1 MASLPPKPPKID
13 QRTYE
18 NIVEQTETLVQQYT
32 DWKPAPEGKTDAGK
46 ALIRIFGRMV
56 KLVSDRLNQVPEKN
70 FLAFL
75 DLIGGELQPPQ
86 PAKVPL
92 TFYLAEGSPVDG
104 LVPAHTQV
112 SAPPQEGANEEI
124 VFETDRELVV
134 TTTQLQAVFV
144 REPSQDKYAEHTL
157 AATGQEDVAFFAFA
171 GDRSIPH
178 HLYITCPEIFTLS
191 ELKELKLIITTDTAS
206 QFRNLPLIWSYWDGS
221 QWQESQTPSL
231 SQTSDP
237 CTITFPNLPIP
248 TPSEIQGKL
257 GRCTITFPDLSIPSP
272 SEIQG
277 KLGRW
282 LQAKLTN
289 IPLNLPQV
297 TNIQGSINVKQSNLI
312 PEICLFNAT
321 PLDLT
326 KDFYPF
332 GEQPETNDTFYIALQ
347 DAYIKPDTIIT
358 IDINLS
364 YKPVNI
370 NNLKISW
377 EFGNGQIWQEIT
389 DKTNQLRW
397 IEKSSAIQFTERDT
411 IQAKLQFPKQENLPL
426 TSTVNGEIRY
436 WIRARITQGHYGNA
450 AVKRQYPVYNDLAA
464 LREKIQ
470 KGISEIPVDSL
481 DLFEVGDKIRLLP
494 IKDGFPEENQI
505 TKINQ
510 IDNRL
515 TLKNGILNTS
525 LDVGTRIMRKLII
538 TETIPPTYD
547 PPLIKSLKLTYD
559 FTITENAVYFAVND
573 FNYYHPTSFST
584 KLKQKAASG
593 DQLLNL
599 AEVKGLTVGEF
610 LTINSEK
617 YQIEAI
623 NSENHQVILTSKIR
637 QDVASNTEINRYFTP
652 FTPTVDREP
661 TLYLGFDKSFD
672 NKTVTLY
679 AQVEPPLP
687 DELSAE
693 ITVETVITETAN
705 SGEKILKL
713 ADVTGWQNG
722 DRLEI
727 QNPINAKQYN
737 NYTIS
742 DIHENQVTINQS
754 LQQTYHPGNLVIH
767 PKQPELTWE
776 YSSPIGW
783 QPLGVQDETQAFSQR
798 GLLQFIAPADFSK
811 TETFGKQLYWL
822 RVRWQGGN
830 FWVKPRLRR
839 LLTNTIWAVQAISLR
854 EEILGSSN
862 HDPNQVFVANNN
874 PILMGQQL
882 EIQEGQ
888 IPQIEPQ
895 RLKVI
900 RDDLGEIESVWVLW
914 QEVADFYG
922 SSASDRHYIL
932 DRQTGEIRFGNGQ
945 AGMIPPRGQN
955 NIRLSFY
962 RIGGGKQGNVTS
974 QTITQLRT
982 TIPYIDRVI
991 NLEAAAG
998 GTQQETL
1005 DRLKERVPKQLR
1017 HRDRA
1022 VTLEDMADLAY
1033 EASTDVARVKVV
1045 PPDLLTANFS
1055 PLNQKFWLDPTK
1067 ADVSFQDNLNQK
1079 LLTINNESERTSFA
1093 NMMREINRRA
1103 GQVKLII
1110 LPHSS
1115 DRQPIPSL
1123 ALLER
1128 VETYIRSRCQPT
1140 MDLVVTAPKWQE
1152 VTVTATITPVFLEDA
1167 DIVRNIVRQ
1176 RLEAFLHP
1184 LTGGKGEGWQFGR
1197 YPQES
1202 DIYAIIQSIPGVD
1215 HVNSLEILLTT
1226 NSSLIM
1232 LTP

>member
-1 MASLPPKPPKID
+1 MAYLPPKID

-18 NIVEQTETLVQQYT
+18 EIVQQTEKLVEQYT
-32 DWKPAPEGKTDAGK
+32 DWKPAPEDKTDAGG

-75 DLIGGELQPPQ
+75 DLIGGELKSPQ

-92 TFYLAEGSPVDG
+92 TFYLAQGSPGDG
-104 LVPAHTQV
+104 LVPAYTQV
-112 SAPPQEGANEEI
+112 SAPPAEGTDEEI

-144 REPSQDKYAEHTL
+144 RQPSQDKYAERTL
-157 AATGQEDVAFFAFA
+157 AATGEEDAAYFAFA

-178 HLYITCPEIFTLS
+178 SLYITCPEIFALS
-191 ELKELKLIITTDTAS
+191 ELKEIKLIITTDSAS
-206 QFRNLPLIWSYWDGS
+206 QFQNLPLNWSYWDGF
-221 QWQESQTPSL
+221 QWQESPTPNL
-231 SQTSDP
+231 SQKNNQ
-237 CTITFPNLPIP
+237 CTITFTNLSIP
-248 TPSEIQGKL
+248 TPSEIQGKV
-257 GRCTITFPDLSIPSP
+257 
-272 SEIQG
+272 
-277 KLGRW
+277 GRW

-289 IPLNLPQV
+289 ISLNLPQV
-297 TNIQGSINVKQSNLI
+297 TNIQGSLNVKQSSLI
-312 PEICLFNAT
+312 PENCLFNST
-321 PLDLT
+321 SIDLT

-332 GEQPETNDTFYIALQ
+332 GEQPENNDTFYIALH
-347 DAYIKPDTIIT
+347 DTFIKPNTIIT
-358 IDINLS
+358 IDIQLS

-370 NNLKISW
+370 NNLKINW
-377 EFGNGQIWQEIT
+377 EIGNGQIWQEIANEN
-389 DKTNQLRW
+389 NQLKW
-397 IEKSSAIQFTERDT
+397 IENSSSIQFTERNI
-411 IQAKLQFPKQENLPL
+411 IQAKLQFPNTENIPSP
-426 TSTVNGEIRY
+426 STVNGETRY
-436 WIRARITQGHYGNA
+436 WIRARITQGNYGKA
-450 AVKRQYPVYNDLAA
+450 ADERKYPIYDDLAV
-464 LREKIQ
+464 LREEIK
-470 KGISEIPVDSL
+470 KGTSEIKVDSL
-481 DLFEVGDKIRLLP
+481 DLFKVGDTIRLLP
-494 IKDGFPEENQI
+494 NTGGFPEENQI
-505 TKINQ
+505 TKITQ
-510 IDNRL
+510 TDNKL
-515 TLKNGILNTS
+515 TLKSGILNTI

-547 PPLIKSLKLTYD
+547 PPIIKSLKLTYD
-559 FTITENAVYFAVND
+559 FTITENAVYFAAND
-573 FNYYHPTSFST
+573 FTYSYPTSFST
-584 KLKQKAASG
+584 KLKRKAANG
-593 DQLLNL
+593 NKLLFL
-599 AEVKGLTVGEF
+599 GEVKGLTVGEF
-610 LTINSEK
+610 LTINSEN
-617 YQIEAI
+617 YQIETI
-623 NSENHQVILTSKIR
+623 NSESNQVMLTSRIQ
-637 QDVASNTEINRYFTP
+637 QDVASNTDVNRYFTP
-652 FTPTVDREP
+652 FTPTVDRES
-661 TLYLGFDKSFD
+661 TLYLGFDKSFE

-687 DELSAE
+687 DELSAN
-693 ITVETVITETAN
+693 ITTETFITETVN
-705 SGEKILKL
+705 PGDTTLNL
-713 ADVTGWQNG
+713 ADVTGWKIG

-727 QNPINAKQYN
+727 QNPLNAKQYN

-742 DIHENQVTINQS
+742 DINNNQVTINQS
-754 LQQTYHPGNLVIH
+754 LQQSYHTGNLVIY
-767 PKQPELTWE
+767 PKQPELVWE
-776 YSSPIGW
+776 YSSDLGW
-783 QPLGVQDETQAFSQR
+783 QPLGVYDETQAFYQR
-798 GLLQFIAPADFSK
+798 GLIKFIAPADFSK
-811 TETFGKQLYWL
+811 RETFGKQLYWL

-862 HDPNQVFVANNN
+862 HDPNQIFVANNT

-882 EIQEGQ
+882 EVQEGE
-888 IPQIEPQ
+888 IPEVEPD

-914 QEVADFYG
+914 QEVPDFYA

-945 AGMIPPRGQN
+945 AGMIPPSGRN

-962 RIGGGKQGNVTS
+962 RTGGGKQGNVTS
-974 QTITQLRT
+974 KTISQLKT

-998 GTQQETL
+998 GAQQETL

-1022 VTLEDMADLAY
+1022 VTFEDIADLAY

-1055 PLNQKFWLDPTK
+1055 PLNQKLWLDPTK
-1067 ADVSFQDNLNQK
+1067 ADVSFEDSLNEK

-1093 NMMREINRRA
+1093 NMMWEINRRA
-1103 GQVKLII
+1103 GQVKLIV

-1140 MDLVVTAPKWQE
+1140 MDLIVTAPKWQE
-1152 VTVTATITPVFLEDA
+1152 VTVNATITPVSLEDA
-1167 DIVRNIVRQ
+1167 DIVRNSVRQ

-1184 LTGGKGEGWQFGR
+1184 LTGGRGEGWQFGR
-1197 YPQES
+1197 YPQKS
-1202 DIYAIIQSIPGVD
+1202 DLYAIIQSISGVD
-1215 HVNSLEILLTT
+1215 HVNSLEVLLTTT
-1226 NSSLIM
+1226 NSSLNADTLIYSG
-1232 LTP
+1232 LHSIQIQGNRQ